1 MHHRR
6 RSYRHDVL
14 FYCSRRWTGQQHFA
28 TSNYANT
35 AQITNKE
42 RKQPKHNASGRSVN
56 GITPLV
62 YSLLNS
68 FQSKLIIRSPRKQL
82 LVWRSTRAL
91 CDVIRLATTSN
102 LRGFL
107 AANRSPIAAIFK
119 TRAAIVGIVLRSI
132 VSEQCKRKQMKDVI
146 AKTTLPA
153 ATI

>member
-28 TSNYANT
+28 TLHYANT
-35 AQITNKE
+35 AQITHKE
-42 RKQPKHNASGRSVN
+42 RKHHANGRSVN

-68 FQSKLIIRSPRKQL
+68 SQSKLIIRSPRKQL

-91 CDVIRLATTSN
+91 CDVVRLATSN
-102 LRGFL
+102 LCGFL

-119 TRAAIVGIVLRSI
+119 TRAAIIGIVLRSI
-132 VSEQCKRKQMKDVI
+132 VPEQCKRKQMKDVI

-153 ATI
+153 AATTM